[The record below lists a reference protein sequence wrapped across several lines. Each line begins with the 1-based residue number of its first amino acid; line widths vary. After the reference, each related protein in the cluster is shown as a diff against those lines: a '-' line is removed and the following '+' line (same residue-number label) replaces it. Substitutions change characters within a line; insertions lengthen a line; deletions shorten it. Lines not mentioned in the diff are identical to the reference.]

1 MGLALYP
8 ENALSGLHIE
18 VRLGQQPFELGVLAF
33 ELAQP
38 PGVGHVHG
46 AVLGTPLVEGG
57 VAEAALA
64 AHVLDRHAGLDLHEE
79 PDGLFLA
86 VFAVSHVRHSPS

>member
-8 ENALSGLHIE
+8 ENALQGVHIE

-38 PGVGHVHG
+38 PGVVHVHA

-64 AHVLDRHAGLDLHEE
+64 ARLLDRHAGLDLLEE
-79 PDGLFLA
+79 PDDLFLA
-86 VFAVSHVRHSPS
+86 VFAASHVRHSPS